1 MDGRAGAC
9 VGWGALLNVRR
20 LQAAGRLTLLTQR
33 HPSHYSSLLTPAAM
47 LPRSHVYAGSLFQ
60 SFPLSR
66 MLKASMELAVKG
78 STLNQ
83 WSLIVSR
90 SRMSATAGLLLL
102 AVQAA
107 AGTPNPH

>member
-1 MDGRAGAC
+1 M
-9 VGWGALLNVRR
+9 GWGALLNVRR

-66 MLKASMELAVKG
+66 MLKASMQLSGKALCELAVKG